1 VSNGVERYRVV
12 IDTNVWIS
20 GQLTIAGVAAEL
32 TRLVIQHGLPVFSD
46 QTFDELKTRLW
57 RPKFDRY
64 LSVDCRNSILQEVHV
79 SGFWVDVPSEIADM
93 TFCRDTSDDKFIQLA
108 LSASAPILV
117 TGDQDLLV
125 LAEALRAQGLL
136 ILTPNEAL
144 VLLKE
149 SLGVE

>member
-1 VSNGVERYRVV
+1 MPNGVEKLRVV

-64 LSVDCRNSILQEVHV
+64 LSVDRRNIMLQEVHV
-79 SGFWVDVPSEIADM
+79 SGFWVDVPPDIADLS
-93 TFCRDTSDDKFIQLA
+93 FCRDASDDKFIQLA
-108 LSASAPILV
+108 LSAEASMLV

-125 LAEALRAQGLL
+125 LAQELRAQGLL
-136 ILTPNEAL
+136 ILTPNDAL
-144 VLLKE
+144 SLLKE
-149 SLGVE
+149 SLHS

>member
-1 VSNGVERYRVV
+1 MPNGVEKLRVV

-64 LSVDCRNSILQEVHV
+64 LSVDRRNMMLQEVHV
-79 SGFWVDVPSEIADM
+79 SGFWVDVPPGIADLS
-93 TFCRDTSDDKFIQLA
+93 FCRDASDDKFIQLA
-108 LSASAPILV
+108 LSAEASMLV

-125 LAEALRAQGLL
+125 LAEELRAQGLL

-144 VLLKE
+144 TLLKE
-149 SLGVE
+149 SLHS

>member
-1 VSNGVERYRVV
+1 MLNGVEKLRVV

-64 LSVDCRNSILQEVHV
+64 LSVDRRNMMLQEVHV
-79 SGFWVDVPSEIADM
+79 SGFWVDVPPDIADLS
-93 TFCRDTSDDKFIQLA
+93 FCRDASDDKFIQLA
-108 LSASAPILV
+108 LSAEASMLV

-125 LAEALRAQGLL
+125 LAEELRAQGLL

-144 VLLKE
+144 TLLKE
-149 SLGVE
+149 SLHS

>member
-1 VSNGVERYRVV
+1 MPNGVEKLRVA

-64 LSVDCRNSILQEVHV
+64 LSVDRRNMMLQEVHV
-79 SGFWVDVPSEIADM
+79 SGFWVDVPPDIADLS
-93 TFCRDTSDDKFIQLA
+93 FCRDASDDKFIQLA
-108 LSASAPILV
+108 LSADASLLV

-125 LAEALRAQGLL
+125 LAEELRAQGLL

-144 VLLKE
+144 TLLKE
-149 SLGVE
+149 SLHS

>member
-1 VSNGVERYRVV
+1 MPNGVEKLRVV

-64 LSVDCRNSILQEVHV
+64 LSVDRRNMMLQEVHV
-79 SGFWVDVPSEIADM
+79 SGFWVDVPPDIADLS
-93 TFCRDTSDDKFIQLA
+93 FCRDASDDKFIQLA
-108 LSASAPILV
+108 LSAEASMLV

-125 LAEALRAQGLL
+125 LAEELRAQGLL

-144 VLLKE
+144 TLLKE
-149 SLGVE
+149 SLHS

>member
-1 VSNGVERYRVV
+1 MPNGVEKLRVV

-57 RPKFDRY
+57 RTKFDRY
-64 LSVDCRNSILQEVHV
+64 LSVDRRNMMLQEVHV
-79 SGFWVDVPSEIADM
+79 SGFWVDVPPDIADLS
-93 TFCRDTSDDKFIQLA
+93 FCRDASDDKFIQLA
-108 LSASAPILV
+108 LSAEASMLV

-125 LAEALRAQGLL
+125 LAEELRAQGLL

-144 VLLKE
+144 TLLKE
-149 SLGVE
+149 SLHS

>member
-1 VSNGVERYRVV
+1 MPNGVEKLRVV

-64 LSVDCRNSILQEVHV
+64 LSVDRRNMMLQEVHV
-79 SGFWVDVPSEIADM
+79 SGFWVDVPPDIADLS
-93 TFCRDTSDDKFIQLA
+93 FCRDASDDKFIQLA
-108 LSASAPILV
+108 LSAEASMLV

-125 LAEALRAQGLL
+125 LAQELRAQGLL
-136 ILTPNEAL
+136 ILTPNDAL
-144 VLLKE
+144 SLLKE
-149 SLGVE
+149 SLHS

>member
-1 VSNGVERYRVV
+1 VPNGVEKLRVA

-64 LSVDCRNSILQEVHV
+64 LSVDRRNMMLQEVHV
-79 SGFWVDVPSEIADM
+79 SGFWVDVPPDIADLS
-93 TFCRDTSDDKFIQLA
+93 FCRDASDDKFIQLA
-108 LSASAPILV
+108 LSAEASMLV

-125 LAEALRAQGLL
+125 LAEELRAQGLL

-144 VLLKE
+144 TLLKE
-149 SLGVE
+149 SLHS

>member
-1 VSNGVERYRVV
+1 MPNGVEKLRVV

-64 LSVDCRNSILQEVHV
+64 LSVDRRNMMLQEVHI
-79 SGFWVDVPSEIADM
+79 SGFWVDVPPDIADLS
-93 TFCRDTSDDKFIQLA
+93 FCRDASDDKFIQLA
-108 LSASAPILV
+108 LSAEASMLV

-125 LAEALRAQGLL
+125 LAEELRAQGLL

-144 VLLKE
+144 TLLKE
-149 SLGVE
+149 SLHS